1 MSKNEEGMPDKMPV
15 SDDLAKSI
23 ENSAKEQ
30 LDTAQLDA
38 ARQLDAIVE
47 KANLHESHGAGLVRA
62 SDEVETLPR
71 TSDGVDSAPPLQVPS
86 VISSL
91 LRDVAR
97 LNDWR
102 TESEGRKA
110 PPFPRQPPATAAS
123 LADRFIYHPP
133 SSAGK
138 DRHAALSEKIFSAA
152 MSLDATCPDCREK
165 SLAMTKLEEAKFW
178 ASAAVARNPET
189 R

>member
-1 MSKNEEGMPDKMPV
+1 MD
-15 SDDLAKSI
+15 
-23 ENSAKEQ
+23 EQ
-30 LDTAQLDA
+30 RPDTAGPDTDALAQDIEDA
-38 ARQLDAIVE
+38 ARDQLGKD
-47 KANLHESHGAGLVRA
+47 
-62 SDEVETLPR
+62 DECPMAEAT
-71 TSDGVDSAPPLQVPS
+71 PPEPFPP
-86 VISSL
+86 VISNL

-97 LNDWR
+97 LNDWKN
-102 TESEGRKA
+102 GRAEQVA
-110 PPFPRQPPATAAS
+110 PPRQPPRDTAD

-138 DRHAALSEKIFSAA
+138 DRHADLSAKILAAALS
-152 MSLDATCPDCREK
+152 LDVTCPPCREK